1 MEVEKEIDIE
11 ELEAIL
17 GLENKTS
24 EINALFS
31 KQESPKSFLQ
41 AISIISNSGQ
51 FGDNQPD
58 QRDDSSSPT
67 SPTQN
72 ADIENL
78 VKNAVKFFSSENT
91 DKLKID
97 FTKPVK
103 EAPPEDMEIIIQE
116 TKDIN
121 NQNKNQIGNKNKKNP
136 NTNNNNNINNNNNQ
150 KDEKEKIK
158 KNKNKKK
165 KKKDEKK
172 NENKDDNNVNIE
184 IILEEDTITNTNTNN
199 ANTNLAEGNNNQIIL
214 DFFSKE

>member
-41 AISIISNSGQ
+41 AISTISNSGQ
-51 FGDNQPD
+51 FGDVTPNQ
-58 QRDDSSSPT
+58 QDDSSTPT
-67 SPTQN
+67 SPTQS

-78 VKNAVKFFSSENT
+78 VQNAIKFFSSENT

-136 NTNNNNNINNNNNQ
+136 NNNNNNNNNNNQ
-150 KDEKEKIK
+150 KDEKEKNK

-172 NENKDDNNVNIE
+172 TKTKMIT
-184 IILEEDTITNTNTNN
+184 ILM
-199 ANTNLAEGNNNQIIL
+199 QKS
-214 DFFSKE
+214 F